1 MNTLDTT
8 LDEIDALRAKL
19 DTLRP
24 LPTSALEKVQEALEI
39 AYTYESNRIE
49 GNTLTLQETALVI
62 NEGLTISGKSMKE
75 HLEVINHSEAIDFI
89 KDVASKDIAIDERLI
104 KEIHAIILHSI
115 DKENAGTY
123 RNVSVMISGSEHM
136 PPAPYL
142 IEEQMNRFIER
153 FNQMEADKV
162 HPILIASYLHS
173 ELVKIH
179 PFVDGNGR
187 TSRLLMNLYLLR
199 TGYVIINLK
208 GDSDSKLKYYQSLEK
223 SHVENDSSD
232 FDMLVADS
240 ELESLK
246 KYIELF
252 EWL

>member
-1 MNTLDTT
+1 MSNLNN
-8 LDEIDALRAKL
+8 LLVEIDSFKAKL
-19 DTLRP
+19 NTLRP
-24 LPTSALEKVQEALEI
+24 LPISALEKIQEALDI

-75 HLEVINHSEAIDFI
+75 HLEVINHSEAIGFI
-89 KDVASKDIAIDERLI
+89 KDIAKKDIAIDERLI

-115 DKENAGTY
+115 DKENAGVY

-142 IEEQMNRFIER
+142 IEEQMNRFIDQ
-153 FNQMEADKV
+153 FKQMQADKV
-162 HPILIASYLHS
+162 HPVLIAAYLHS
-173 ELVKIH
+173 ELVKVH
-179 PFVDGNGR
+179 PFIDGNGR

-223 SHVENDSSD
+223 SHVVNDGSD
-232 FDMLVADS
+232 FDILVAEN
-240 ELESLK
+240 ELESLAR
-246 KYIELF
+246 YLSFF
-252 EWL
+252 E

>member
-1 MNTLDTT
+1 MSKLNNL
-8 LDEIDALRAKL
+8 LAEIDVFKAKL

-24 LPTSALEKVQEALEI
+24 LPHQALEKIQDALEI

-62 NEGLTISGKSMKE
+62 NEGLTISGKSMRE

-89 KDVASKDIAIDERLI
+89 KDIAKKDIAIDERLI

-115 DKENAGTY
+115 DKENAGIY

-142 IEEQMNRFIER
+142 IEEQMNRFIAA
-153 FNQMEADKV
+153 FNQMKVNKV
-162 HPILIASYLHS
+162 HPVLIAAYLHS

-187 TSRLLMNLYLLR
+187 TSRLVMNLYLLR

-208 GDSDSKLKYYQSLEK
+208 GDNDSKLKYYQSLEK
-223 SHVENDSSD
+223 SHVANDSSD
-232 FDMLVADS
+232 FDLLVADS
-240 ELESLK
+240 ELESLTR
-246 KYIELF
+246 YLSFF
-252 EWL
+252 E